1 MSTISITQ
9 HASMRCYG
17 RDSHFT
23 SSYPSQQRN
32 TNGNTTTSSAVQHQ
46 NQTPPSSRSG
56 RPPQPRKHTYHSTA
70 LSPLLLLHSAR
81 GGGDAEFDSR
91 KTSHRIGIIIE
102 FLGQKQTVNRVQRP
116 RAFAFFFLT
125 SVLLREMD
133 RYRELRARN
142 ARV

>member
-17 RDSHFT
+17 RDSLFT

-56 RPPQPRKHTYHSTA
+56 RPPQPRKHLTA
-70 LSPLLLLHSAR
+70 QLSPLLLLHSAR
-81 GGGDAEFDSR
+81 GGGDAAFDSR